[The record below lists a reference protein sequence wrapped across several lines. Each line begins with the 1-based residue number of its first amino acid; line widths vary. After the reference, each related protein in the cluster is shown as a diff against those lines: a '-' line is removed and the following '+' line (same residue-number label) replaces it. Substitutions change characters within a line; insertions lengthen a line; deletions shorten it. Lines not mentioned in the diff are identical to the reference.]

1 MGRYNSCVPPVP
13 LSLDTSPE
21 IERLQ
26 IEGWRQ
32 MSAAQ
37 KAAIVS
43 GLTQAVFDLA
53 LAGIRARH
61 PDSSPR
67 ERFLRMAVIVLG
79 SDLARRVYPEIA
91 ATDLP

>member
-1 MGRYNSCVPPVP
+1 MS

-26 IEGWRQ
+26 IERWRQ
-32 MSAAQ
+32 MSPAE

-43 GLTQAVFDLA
+43 GLTQAVFELA
-53 LAGIRARH
+53 HAGIRIRH

>member
-1 MGRYNSCVPPVP
+1 MPPVS

-26 IEGWRQ
+26 IERWRE
-32 MSAAQ
+32 MSPAQ

-43 GLTQAVFDLA
+43 GLTQAVYDLA
-53 LAGIRARH
+53 LAGIRTRH

-67 ERFLRMAVIVLG
+67 ERFLRMAVILLG
-79 SDLARRVYPEIA
+79 SDLARKVYPEIA

>member
-1 MGRYNSCVPPVP
+1 VPPVS
-13 LSLDTSPE
+13 LNLDTSPE

-26 IEGWRQ
+26 IERWRQ
-32 MSAAQ
+32 MSPAQ

-43 GLTQAVFDLA
+43 GLTQAVCDLA
-53 LAGIRARH
+53 LAGIRIRH

-67 ERFLRMAVIVLG
+67 ERFLRMAVIILG